1 MTSLYVYPEI
11 IGGVELQMFLPDVLF
26 DSWEVVEKAY
36 GRSKVQLAVDTK
48 IMALQKESVPTPSL
62 SQLLDLLN
70 ILELLT
76 DASDDHLRLC
86 DKIARKRG
94 GVLNTVKALFMK
106 LAQSATRVYLNDS
119 GAIPLYLKSSFV
131 TKVYLVGAMD
141 LHDHNARVIANGI
154 AYAAAALKSYQR

>member
-1 MTSLYVYPEI
+1 
-11 IGGVELQMFLPDVLF
+11 
-26 DSWEVVEKAY
+26 
-36 GRSKVQLAVDTK
+36 
-48 IMALQKESVPTPSL
+48 
-62 SQLLDLLN
+62 
-70 ILELLT
+70 
-76 DASDDHLRLC
+76 
-86 DKIARKRG
+86 
-94 GVLNTVKALFMK
+94 MK